1 MLKEPLESAP
11 GSVLLLFRFSSEK
24 PGWAGWPVVLKPC
37 TWNPSNTSLPWLWCW
52 MSWSAS
58 FLTDGEKQVMDW
70 LKWNSKRMQDVVF
83 FFYQTRYYTV
93 RKTDNYQSVHIWIHT
108 TNNFFHVSGDFYR
121 TMQQW
126 GFQKQAQVDLL
137 QALFIPAR
145 GFSRSYRLN

>member
-83 FFYQTRYYTV
+83 FFLSDKVLHCKKDWQLPVCTHLNPYHKQFLPCQWWFLQNHAAVRFPETSSGRFATGSVYPCKRFQQELQT
-93 RKTDNYQSVHIWIHT
+93 
-108 TNNFFHVSGDFYR
+108 
-121 TMQQW
+121 
-126 GFQKQAQVDLL
+126 
-137 QALFIPAR
+137 
-145 GFSRSYRLN
+145 